1 MTGPQPVAARCPHLR
16 ILTSDPA
23 AARIGGLGAAA
34 LRYADEIGLP
44 VFKLKPGT
52 KRPATE
58 HGFLDAT
65 TDLAVIER
73 WWREDPRFNVGI
85 PTGQPSGLVVP
96 DLDRKNG
103 ADGAAEFARWL
114 AERGLQLPPAVP
126 WAETPNYG
134 VHPFVRVKGRTVQSR
149 AGVLPGVDIRG
160 DGGYVAVWP
169 SGIRIRMLRRPG
181 DPRDTRPMFGTYAWH
196 GCPCQAPLAPPELL
210 DALDGLHG
218 SGTGGT
224 GGTSA
229 DSLPELP
236 PTEVLLERGIEHGG
250 HDVNLSRLAARL
262 CAQGKA
268 ETEAYAIWRAVAD
281 KTEDP
286 ADPFTAQD
294 WRRHWKGAQAKG
306 FGNPP
311 GLSADQI
318 EWAKDTTMSKPVQ
331 DAQTPWQQHLTLA
344 FQKRCELH
352 QHNRAWL
359 HDADVNQLDFT
370 LCVAITGGSTE
381 DGEKLWGIIVGGSS
395 SAKSEDIRMVFG
407 VADARLSDLTA
418 AGLISW
424 MGADRKNAKVT
435 GLLTRIPSPAFVVIE
450 DLAPLL
456 ADTAD
461 RQNRSKLIS
470 ILRRVYDGEV
480 QRDLGGTPG
489 QAAWSGKVTMLA
501 ASTKVIDRHSALLDE
516 AGPRWLLY
524 RGTESSAAM
533 RLAGTG
539 RRIDATERARC
550 RKLAASLAAEVI
562 GHGRAVFAHAELSE
576 AAARGIGAIAVATGT
591 MRGDVPRDGYG
602 KREIIGIATTEE
614 PWRLEAQLQLL
625 ARAAMSFGHTEDS
638 AVRLARS
645 VALGTVP
652 PDRMRVMEVLLDGQP
667 HNPSA
672 IGRDKSMHRLV
683 ARRALED
690 LQQLGL
696 ARCTSEEHDPDVL
709 LTAGVTSW
717 WQLAGTDI
725 ARTSAQVILAR

>member
-1 MTGPQPVAARCPHLR
+1 M
-16 ILTSDPA
+16 
-23 AARIGGLGAAA
+23 
-34 LRYADEIGLP
+34 
-44 VFKLKPGT
+44 
-52 KRPATE
+52 
-58 HGFLDAT
+58 
-65 TDLAVIER
+65 
-73 WWREDPRFNVGI
+73 
-85 PTGQPSGLVVP
+85 
-96 DLDRKNG
+96 
-103 ADGAAEFARWL
+103 
-114 AERGLQLPPAVP
+114 
-126 WAETPNYG
+126 
-134 VHPFVRVKGRTVQSR
+134 
-149 AGVLPGVDIRG
+149 
-160 DGGYVAVWP
+160 
-169 SGIRIRMLRRPG
+169 
-181 DPRDTRPMFGTYAWH
+181 
-196 GCPCQAPLAPPELL
+196 
-210 DALDGLHG
+210 
-218 SGTGGT
+218 
-224 GGTSA
+224 
-229 DSLPELP
+229 
-236 PTEVLLERGIEHGG
+236 
-250 HDVNLSRLAARL
+250 
-262 CAQGKA
+262 
-268 ETEAYAIWRAVAD
+268 
-281 KTEDP
+281 
-286 ADPFTAQD
+286 
-294 WRRHWKGAQAKG
+294 
-306 FGNPP
+306 
-311 GLSADQI
+311 
-318 EWAKDTTMSKPVQ
+318 EWAKGTMMS
-331 DAQTPWQQHLTLA
+331 TPSPAPMAAPTWQQHHALA
-344 FQKRCELH
+344 YQKRCELH

-359 HDADVNQLDFT
+359 HDADVNQLDFA

-381 DGEKLWGIIVGGSS
+381 DGEELWGIIVGGSS

-524 RGTESSAAM
+524 RGTESSAAT

-550 RKLAASLAAEVI
+550 RKLAARLAAEVI

-576 AAARGIGAIAVATGT
+576 AAARAIGDIAVATGT

-638 AVRLARS
+638 AVRLART
-645 VALGTVP
+645 VALSTVP
-652 PDRMRVMEVLLDGQP
+652 PDRMRVMEALLDEQP

-696 ARCTSEEHDPDVL
+696 TRCTSEEQDPDVL
-709 LTAGVTSW
+709 LQAGVTSW
-717 WQLAGTDI
+717 WRLAETDI
-725 ARTSAQVILAR
+725 ARTSAQVISAR